1 MEPLIKLNAVSK
13 IYSQTGP
20 SSSGLLAALAS
31 RKETAVIIG
40 KTAVDKVSL
49 TIERGQRVGIIGK
62 NGAGKSTLLHMIAGL
77 SSPTNGEISVVGKVT
92 SIMTLGIGLREDLCG
107 RENIYVDGEIQ
118 GKSRQE
124 VDKVINEIIDF
135 SELGKFID
143 YPVKT
148 YSTGM
153 KARLAFSMISY
164 LDPEILI
171 IDEALSV
178 GDASF
183 ASKASAKIREICAR
197 GKIVIVVSHG
207 MQAIREICNR
217 CLWIDDGRVVMDGTP
232 DSVTKSYIEAVRHED
247 EAALLAKFKMLLGAR
262 SHKAGYEVRDVQLL
276 NGLERSPRNLIE
288 TGTALCVNIT
298 AMQPDKNEN
307 NKIRIRITRLDETLM
322 FEQSFPV
329 TDFVDE
335 NGVSK
340 VEVEFNPLALG
351 TAVYKVNVELLALQ
365 HEAMQ
370 SYAECS
376 MIFEVY
382 TSSPLTGGKPMLLY
396 PTKTTSALGLS

>member
-1 MEPLIKLNAVSK
+1 MELLIKLNAVSK
-13 IYSQTGP
+13 IYSQTGS
-20 SSSGLLAALAS
+20 SSSGLLTALTS
-31 RKETAVIIG
+31 RKETIVIG
-40 KTAVDKVSL
+40 KAAVDNVSL

-77 SSPTNGEISVVGKVT
+77 SGPTHGEINVVGKVT
-92 SIMTLGIGLREDLCG
+92 SIMTLGVGLREDLCG

-118 GKSRQE
+118 GKSRKE
-124 VDKVINEIIDF
+124 VDLVIDEIIDF

-183 ASKASAKIREICAR
+183 SNKASAKIREICAR

-217 CLWIDDGRVVMDGTP
+217 CLWIDDGRVVMDDAP
-232 DSVTKSYIEAVRHED
+232 DLVTRSYIEAVRHED
-247 EAALLAKFKMLLGAR
+247 EFALLAKFKMLVGSR
-262 SHKAGYEVRDVQLL
+262 SIKAGYEISNVHLL
-276 NGLERSPRNLIE
+276 NGPERIPRNLIE
-288 TGTALCVNIT
+288 SGTTLCVNIT
-298 AMQPDKNEN
+298 AVQPDKNEK
-307 NKIRIRITRLDETLM
+307 NKIRVRITRLDETLM
-322 FEQSFPV
+322 FEQHFSV
-329 TDFVDE
+329 ADFIGK
-335 NGVSK
+335 NGTSK
-340 VEVEFNPLALG
+340 VEIEFNPLVLG
-351 TAVYKVNVELLALQ
+351 ASVYKLNVELLVLQ
-365 HEAMQ
+365 HEAME

-382 TSSPLTGGKPMLLY
+382 TSTPPTGGKPMLLY
-396 PTKTTSALGLS
+396 PIKTTSALGLR